1 MTNENDLYINT
12 IKEKLKD
19 INDPELVDLINRLI
33 NERTYLAET
42 INIDPLTGLYNR
54 RVLQNVRDIG
64 AVIMCDID
72 YFKTVNDSFGHD
84 TGDVVIK
91 KVAQIIMN
99 NVRIGDVV
107 CRYGGDEYLIL
118 FQTYNQ
124 NVVKERINKI
134 CNDVKR
140 IIKLPNFQVSLSV
153 GVSFANENEDV
164 ETMIT
169 KADKALYH
177 SKENGKDQIS
187 YYEPE
192 KVLTK

>member
-107 CRYGGDEYLIL
+107 CRYGGDEYLII
-118 FQTYNQ
+118 FSTFNQ
-124 NVVKERINKI
+124 
-134 CNDVKR
+134 
-140 IIKLPNFQVSLSV
+140 
-153 GVSFANENEDV
+153 
-164 ETMIT
+164 
-169 KADKALYH
+169 
-177 SKENGKDQIS
+177 
-187 YYEPE
+187 
-192 KVLTK
+192 

>member
-118 FQTYNQ
+118 FSTYNQ
-124 NVVKERINKI
+124 DVVKNRINKI

-153 GVSFANENEDV
+153 GVTFADGDEDI
-164 ETMIT
+164 ESMIT
-169 KADKALYH
+169 RADKALYH

>member
-118 FQTYNQ
+118 FSTFNQ
-124 NVVKERINKI
+124 EVVRNRIMKI

-169 KADKALYH
+169 RADKALYH

>member
-1 MTNENDLYINT
+1 MANENDLYINR
-12 IKEKLKD
+12 IEELLKD
-19 INDPELVDLINRLI
+19 VDNQELVELVNRLI

-54 RVLQNVRDIG
+54 RVLQNARDVG

-84 TGDVVIK
+84 TGDIVIK

-99 NVRIGDVV
+99 NVRIGDIV

-118 FQTYNQ
+118 FSTYNQ
-124 NVVKERINKI
+124 DVVKNRIMKI
-134 CNDVKR
+134 CDDVKR
-140 IIKLPNFQVSLSV
+140 IIKLPDFQVTLSV
-153 GVSFANENEDV
+153 GVSFAEQDEDI

-169 KADKALYH
+169 KADKALYQ
-177 SKENGKDQIS
+177 SKENGKNQIS